1 MKYIQVAFK
10 LNPVDP
16 FRDMLVYTLG
26 EEGAYDCFVELSDGL
41 EAYVPKDLFD
51 ENELKNV
58 ISDNCCGCQVSFIV
72 SEMEDKNWNE
82 EWERQHQPV
91 WVEADNAS
99 VWVRAPFHDHRADA
113 SYEIEIE
120 PKMSFGTAHHPTTRM
135 MLRYLTKIDIDGLDV
150 LDMGCGTAILAILAA
165 KRNAAYVEGID
176 IDEWAY
182 NNALENMQRNGVDVC
197 CRIGDASLLDPGMRC
212 FDVIVANINRN
223 ILMHDM
229 PLYCNVLK
237 PGGTLLLSGF
247 YTQDVNALVEV
258 ASREGLS
265 LVDSMTENGW
275 SALRL
280 VR

>member
-1 MKYIQVAFK
+1 MKYIQVVFK
-10 LNPVDP
+10 LDPVDP
-16 FRDMLVYTLG
+16 FRDLLVYALG
-26 EEGAYDCFVELSDGL
+26 EEGSFDSFVELSDGL
-41 EAYVPKDLFD
+41 EAYVPMDLFNEQD
-51 ENELKNV
+51 VNNVVSENC
-58 ISDNCCGCQVSFIV
+58 DGCVASYKV
-72 SEMEDKNWNE
+72 CEMEDKNWNE

-91 WVEADNAS
+91 WVEAENAS

-150 LDMGCGTAILAILAA
+150 LDMGCGTAVLAILAA

-182 NNALENMQRNGVDVC
+182 NNALENMQRNGVEVC
-197 CRIGDASLLDPGMRC
+197 CRIGDASLLDPDMRR
-212 FDVIVANINRN
+212 FDVIIANINRN
-223 ILMHDM
+223 ILMRDL

-247 YTQDVNALVEV
+247 YTQDVNALLEV